1 MRIIAGEWGGR
12 AIKAP
17 KGREVRPTS
26 DRAREAWMSIV
37 HPVLPGARVLDLF
50 AGTGALGLESLSRG
64 AAWADF
70 VELSPRTISTL
81 SENIAVL
88 GAGSR
93 CAVHRGDAVAFAA
106 KLAAAAATAAPT
118 GHAYDVAF
126 ADPPYHRGLA
136 AAVADLWLAA
146 PFATIFGVEHEST
159 TTLPSGGDTRRYG
172 DTAITIYRAVGTHT
186 PSS

>member
-12 AIKAP
+12 TISAP

-70 VELSPRTISTL
+70 VELSPRTIRTL
-81 SENIAVL
+81 EENVAKL
-88 GAGSR
+88 GAGPR

-106 KLAAAAATAAPT
+106 KVARGGAGKP
-118 GHAYDVAF
+118 AYDVAF
-126 ADPPYHRGLA
+126 ADPPYHENLA
-136 AAVADLWLAA
+136 EAVAALWLAA

-159 TTLPSGGDTRRYG
+159 TQLPAGGDTRRYG
-172 DTAITIYRAVGTHT
+172 DTAITIYRMGRGM
-186 PSS
+186 SSG